1 MTHGLPRAR
10 RFVVLGGLAAL
21 GAALFVPFLQAGAPT
36 PLSGAVAGAFVLAA
50 TAVSAVAT
58 WVGLGWGDRAAL
70 PMPLLRALEARTPL
84 EISRSALSRALVS
97 GAVLGL
103 AGLMM
108 LRLLHIPTG
117 GGSLTVRIG
126 SALFAAITLESVLH
140 LAVMSGV
147 VRATGRVNLGILVA
161 ALVYVGF
168 HLATLG
174 GQPTA
179 VVAVAT
185 VGHGLGGLLFGWLY
199 ARDGYEYLVLAHL
212 VAHATTVGLA

>member
-1 MTHGLPRAR
+1 
-10 RFVVLGGLAAL
+10 
-21 GAALFVPFLQAGAPT
+21 
-36 PLSGAVAGAFVLAA
+36 
-50 TAVSAVAT
+50 
-58 WVGLGWGDRAAL
+58 
-70 PMPLLRALEARTPL
+70 
-84 EISRSALSRALVS
+84 VS

-185 VGHGLGGLLFGWLY
+185 VGNGLGGLLFGWLY

>member
-1 MTHGLPRAR
+1 MTHVLPRNR
-10 RFVVLGGLAAL
+10 RFLLLGSLAAL

-50 TAVSAVAT
+50 TAVSAAAT

-70 PMPLLRALEARTPL
+70 PMPLLRSWETRSPL
-84 EISRSALSRALVS
+84 QINRSALNRALVS
-97 GAVLGL
+97 GAVFGL
-103 AGLMM
+103 AGLIM
-108 LRLLHIPTG
+108 LRLVQIPTG
-117 GGSLTVRIG
+117 GGSLPVRIG

-147 VRATGRVNLGILVA
+147 VRATGRVNLGIFVA

-174 GQPTA
+174 GQPA
-179 VVAVAT
+179 AIVAVAT
-185 VGHGLGGLLFGWLY
+185 IGNGLGGLLFGWLY

-212 VAHATTVGLA
+212 VAHATTVGFA